1 MATGDISRYDEGLP
15 ERFRPVMERVFQ
27 AHASVFVVINAFLI
41 AIWAAAGMGSFWP
54 IWPILGWGLAVGL
67 HAMATYSFRR

>member
-1 MATGDISRYDEGLP
+1 MPAGDVSRYDEGLP
-15 ERFRPVMERVFQ
+15 ERLRPAMERVFQ
-27 AHASVFVVINAFLI
+27 VHSSVFVVVNVFLI
-41 AIWAAAGMGSFWP
+41 AIWAAAGMGYFWP